1 MSTIKSFKSKENAH
15 DLYRGKDCMK
25 TFCESL
31 RTHATKIIN
40 FKNKKM
46 KLLTKKHQ
54 ESYENVKTCYICS
67 KVRK

>member
-1 MSTIKSFKSKENAH
+1 
-15 DLYRGKDCMK
+15 MK